1 MNAQDYI
8 RTAESLLSDMAT
20 RTGEWDWLRNHIMPG
35 SNANARQE
43 ENPSSSQRRRYS
55 TEANQALKILA
66 SAHLTYITPMGQR
79 WFALKSSDPKPG
91 KDAEGWFANAT
102 EAMLAEL
109 AKSNF
114 YTVAHQ
120 CMLDR
125 CLTGTG
131 CMYCEWLPSGRLGF
145 THIPTGT
152 YGGAD
157 GKDGMPE
164 VFCRTFKLSAYQAA
178 QEFGLENLPA
188 KIREAH
194 DKPEKMY
201 SEKHQYVHL
210 VMPRDSCNFGHK
222 MIDARHQK
230 YASLYIAWE
239 GEKQIVKEDGYYEFP
254 YLVTRFLRWGESF
267 FGFAPGTDVREEIA
281 AVLKL
286 ERIMDVLGE
295 TAAFPRILTL
305 AEQVGEVDM
314 RAGGRTVI
322 KPQAAQLQLPRE
334 WAASGRYDVGKDRI
348 EEKENKIREA
358 YFVPMLQVISS
369 VDREMTATE
378 VNAREAEKVLAF
390 SPSFTLFISDMSPF
404 MLRIFCELLRAG
416 KIPDMENAPDELI
429 KLDEAGNKNND
440 RQTGRYEIA
449 LPAVSY
455 LGKISQA
462 IERVQRY
469 GVEAVMQTIA
479 QFIQTS
485 GDATVLD
492 CLKIPEIVRFMYES
506 SGAPMKGLR
515 TEKEIEEIQKQRQQ
529 AEQAAQQAQ
538 LMQDMAQANR
548 DNAAAQK
555 P

>member
-1 MNAQDYI
+1 MNAEDYI

-20 RTGEWDWLRNHIMPG
+20 RTGEWDWLRNHIMPSSQPG
-35 SNANARQE
+35 AKLE
-43 ENPSSSQRRRYS
+43 ENPSSARRKYS
-55 TEANQALKILA
+55 TEANQSLKILA

-79 WFALKSSDPKPG
+79 WFALKSSDPKAS
-91 KDAEGWFANAT
+91 KETERWFADAT
-102 EAMLAEL
+102 EAMLSEL

-152 YGGAD
+152 YGGSD

-164 VFCRTFKLSAYQAA
+164 VFCRTFKLSPYQAA

-188 KIREAH
+188 KIKDDY

-210 VMPRDSCNFGHK
+210 VLPRDSYEFGHK
-222 MIDARHQK
+222 MVDSLKQK
-230 YASLYIAWE
+230 YASIYIAWE
-239 GEKQIVKEDGYYEFP
+239 GEKQIVKEGGYFEFP

-295 TAAFPRILTL
+295 TTAFPRVLTL
-305 AEQVGEVDM
+305 AEQVGEIDM

-322 KPQAAQLQLPRE
+322 KPQAAQLNLPRE
-334 WAASGRYDVGKDRI
+334 WLTGGRYDVGKDRI
-348 EEKENKIREA
+348 EEKEKKIREA
-358 YFVPMLQVISS
+358 YFVDMLQVISS

-390 SPSFTLFISDMSPF
+390 SPSFTLFISDMAPF
-404 MLRIFCELLRAG
+404 MLRIFCELLRAD
-416 KIPDMENAPDELI
+416 KILDRENAPDELI
-429 KLDEAGNKNND
+429 KFDEAGNKSDD
-440 RQTGRYEIA
+440 RRTERYEIA
-449 LPAVSY
+449 IPAVSY

-485 GDATVLD
+485 GDASVLD
-492 CLKIPEIVRFMYES
+492 CIKIPEIVRFMYES

-515 TEKEIEEIQKQRQQ
+515 TEKEIADIQQQRQQ
-529 AEQAAQQAQ
+529 AEQAAQQIQ
-538 LMQDMAQANR
+538 LMQGMAQAGK
-548 DNAAAQK
+548 DAAAAQK